1 MTLLAPKLKT
11 NQKLVISWICKNKRI
26 QRGQSFFITQT
37 KWKQMMDVYL
47 HSLFAVAIRRLNFP
61 RNLIRLHHLSHN
73 KRPIT
78 FSFQNETIP
87 SLFSFSICIRCRFQN
102 KKEKTTR
109 NWKRNKQTIFL
120 FSGACVLFEDF
131 KIKNKTKINGMKMRN
146 ASERRS
152 SPQPSRVRSST
163 ETENVGPHR
172 FLFLSLFASPL
183 ALLYG
188 FSSEPRER
196 ERNLHKN

>member
-1 MTLLAPKLKT
+1 
-11 NQKLVISWICKNKRI
+11 
-26 QRGQSFFITQT
+26 
-37 KWKQMMDVYL
+37 MMDVYL

-102 KKEKTTR
+102 KTKKNNTKLKTNQTNNFSIFRRLCFVRGFQNKKQNKNQRNEDAKREREKELSAAITR
-109 NWKRNKQTIFL
+109 QELNWNWKCWPPPF
-120 FSGACVLFEDF
+120 
-131 KIKNKTKINGMKMRN
+131 
-146 ASERRS
+146 
-152 SPQPSRVRSST
+152 P
-163 ETENVGPHR
+163 
-172 FLFLSLFASPL
+172 LSLSASPPRPSL
-183 ALLYG
+183 RVFFRAK
-188 FSSEPRER
+188 RER